1 MNLLLNTATT
11 STFLPI
17 VTYVAVAIS
26 VAPVSIAIPL
36 VMASSLAFIV
46 PVATPPNTIVYGSG
60 KITIANMIKAGFI
73 LNLIGIMIITLVS
86 HYLLPVSFD
95 LIDVI

>member
-1 MNLLLNTATT
+1 
-11 STFLPI
+11 